1 MYQNANEIKFLEK
14 VAIIGFLFCIGWFVW
29 NHFNAPEVL
38 IEKEFSVL
46 SRDEM
51 GKKSWDELLKL
62 NGQLKEYKQILK
74 SRFWSRDLSD
84 EEYDF
89 IQTNQRLVNDA
100 FVYKIGTQSLTAEEL
115 VSFVSN
121 RLCNLD
127 MMCFQ
132 NDFGVWSQ
140 LTEVQQKTIVQA
152 IQYYF
157 EHAENIQTKAMLA
170 LLLGEAYYTGGGLMT
185 KDYFLAIN
193 HFAVAWKLKADTA
206 AYWLYLTYSRFD
218 RQNNRGNMYLWGL
231 RSKTLVDL
239 DKLEQEL
246 TSEQIKQIQALARDP
261 LVLNVDNSQ

>member
-1 MYQNANEIKFLEK
+1 MYKNANEISFLEK
-14 VAIIGFLFCIGWFVW
+14 IGILGLLICIGWFVW
-29 NHFNAPEVL
+29 DHFNAPEVL

-51 GKKSWDELLKL
+51 GKKPWDELERL
-62 NGQLKEYKQILK
+62 NGQLKEYKQILR
-74 SRFWSRDLSD
+74 SRFWSSGLSD

-121 RLCNLD
+121 RICNLD
-127 MMCFQ
+127 MMCFRYE
-132 NDFGVWSQ
+132 FGIWSQ
-140 LTEVQQKTIVQA
+140 FTEAQQKTIVHA

-157 EHAENIQTKAMLA
+157 EHAENTQTKATLA

-193 HFAVAWKLKADTA
+193 HFAAAWKLKADA
-206 AYWLYLTYSRFD
+206 AAFWLYLTYSRFD
-218 RQNNRGNMYLWGL
+218 RQNNRSNMYLWGL
-231 RSKTLVDL
+231 RSKALVDL

-246 TSEQIKQIQALARDP
+246 TAEQIKQIQALARDP
-261 LVLNVDNSQ
+261 SVLTVDLSQ